1 MATAL
6 QDRQFADVAAQ
17 MVEWAQASAPTAEGA
32 SPSRREDCPWLAEPE
47 PELAGRLRQAYF
59 AGYTRGYVESQA
71 VERAGSAAQVAQL
84 ERQLREAY
92 TLLRAWQDAGR

>member
-17 MVEWAQASAPTAEGA
+17 MVEWAQASAPEAEGA
-32 SPSRREDCPWLAEPE
+32 SPSRREDCPWLAEPQ
-47 PELAGRLRQAYF
+47 PKLAGRLRQAYF